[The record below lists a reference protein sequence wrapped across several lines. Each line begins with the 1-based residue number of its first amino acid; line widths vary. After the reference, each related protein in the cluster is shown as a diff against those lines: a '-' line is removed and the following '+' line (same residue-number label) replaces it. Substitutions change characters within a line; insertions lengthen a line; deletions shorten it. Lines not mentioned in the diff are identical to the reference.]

1 MRRSSP
7 ATIPARLYRLPW
19 FSRCHASVRRGS
31 VPALM
36 VRLGLGSVY
45 FRLQLVLLIRSPG
58 FSVLVVEDCAAA
70 EPWPGL
76 AEAAPVVVV
85 SVWVEAAAPGGA
97 TGAARAR
104 GCSGSGGVR
113 RCGYGSGC
121 WRSSG
126 HWCGRARRSRC
137 RYSCGRVFRCRV
149 CCGKIVRVRI
159 TCDVY
164 HRRGGQGYRRV
175 VTREK
180 RGRRAIG
187 GPFDHQIPH
196 LQHRDLRAPVVTAS
210 TATGAQRQC
219 GEAQGQGVGKMC
231 LFHDGRAAWGVSA
244 RKTAGQSGRETE
256 RRKKEF
262 TKRHGL
268 VWCAQQTVPSGVQRP

>member
-1 MRRSSP
+1 MLRSGAGAGLDGPVGVGQRVFQAAAGAADQVPRLQRTGGGGLRSGRTL
-7 ATIPARLYRLPW
+7 AGSGRGRARGGR
-19 FSRCHASVRRGS
+19 
-31 VPALM
+31 
-36 VRLGLGSVY
+36 VRLGRGC
-45 FRLQLVLLIRSPG
+45 R
-58 FSVLVVEDCAAA
+58 A
-70 EPWPGL
+70 
-76 AEAAPVVVV
+76 
-85 SVWVEAAAPGGA
+85 GGA

-121 WRSSG
+121 WRGSGYWRSSG

-137 RYSCGRVFRCRV
+137 RFSCGRVFRCRV

-231 LFHDGRAAWGVSA
+231 LLHDGRAAWGVSA

-262 TKRHGL
+262 TNRHGL